1 MVSYAAVYSARD
13 RHLHYGIDC
22 RFILDTVTFESTDV
36 SVKPR
41 PSATC
46 FALVTLDWIMA
57 AGMFAD
63 CKIGPQTKQHHDNH
77 WLTFCRCLREWSPA
91 SACYPKILGRT

>member
-46 FALVTLDWIMA
+46 IVLVTLDWIMA

-63 CKIGPQTKQHHDNH
+63 CKIGPQTSMES
-77 WLTFCRCLREWSPA
+77 RERVLPQNPWTNL
-91 SACYPKILGRT
+91 I